1 MQIANGVNPF
11 FVRYVRYKEMSMS
24 KSILK
29 PISSAFLLNW
39 STKGQS
45 VALLTTV
52 LFGLGLSACSPK
64 DNASTGDVA
73 GSTNDAVLRIATE
86 GSYAPFNFT
95 NADGSLGGFDIDIAN
110 ALCDE
115 MQVKCDI
122 SAQDWEG
129 IIPSLKT
136 KKYDAIVAAMS
147 VTPDR
152 QQQVDFTDPY
162 YTNSLVFLAKKDSHF
177 NPDDANDIANTEIAA
192 QRSTISS
199 QWLEQTHP
207 NAKSRLYDTLNNA
220 FMDLGNER
228 VGAMVSDKLPA
239 LDWLASPSAD
249 DFELKGGDI
258 DINDQMAI
266 AVRQGDNELKD
277 KFNAAL
283 AAIKANGKYDDI
295 VAKNFPKL
303 AEHNTHSA
311 NTHDANTH
319 SIEVEANP
327 SD

>member
-1 MQIANGVNPF
+1 
-11 FVRYVRYKEMSMS
+11 
-24 KSILK
+24 
-29 PISSAFLLNW
+29 
-39 STKGQS
+39 
-45 VALLTTV
+45 
-52 LFGLGLSACSPK
+52 
-64 DNASTGDVA
+64 
-73 GSTNDAVLRIATE
+73 
-86 GSYAPFNFT
+86 
-95 NADGSLGGFDIDIAN
+95 
-110 ALCDE
+110 

-152 QQQVDFTDPY
+152 QQQVDFTQPY

-266 AVRQGDNELKD
+266 AVRQGDKELKD

-319 SIEVEANP
+319 SIEAEANP